1 MIHAIVVLFGLVAL
15 AGVLAYLP
23 MSAMAALLLVVAWNM
38 SEAHK
43 ALHLVKTA
51 PTSDIMV
58 FVSCFSLT
66 VIFDMVIAISVGII
80 LAALLFMKEIAEM
93 TRLYDISTNKRY
105 VDQELPADWAVLKI
119 NGPLFFAAADR
130 IFSEIASLTEDKQ
143 VIVLYLDGVSI
154 LDAGGLAA
162 LTKLIEKCKANKTK
176 LIIADLQFQPI
187 RTLARAKIQPI
198 EGVLKFYST
207 LREAMAEAPVIT
219 QQTEITADKQ
229 TQ

>member
-1 MIHAIVVLFGLVAL
+1 
-15 AGVLAYLP
+15 
-23 MSAMAALLLVVAWNM
+23 
-38 SEAHK
+38 
-43 ALHLVKTA
+43 
-51 PTSDIMV
+51 
-58 FVSCFSLT
+58 
-66 VIFDMVIAISVGII
+66 
-80 LAALLFMKEIAEM
+80 
-93 TRLYDISTNKRY
+93 
-105 VDQELPADWAVLKI
+105 
-119 NGPLFFAAADR
+119 
-130 IFSEIASLTEDKQ
+130 
-143 VIVLYLDGVSI
+143 